1 MKKAI
6 PLALAVLALGFGS
19 ATALANQHNPATQ
32 AAATNTGVIAAGDVE
47 QANQTGD
54 QGQKG
59 EEGQANQTGDQ
70 GQKGE
75 EGQANQSGDHGEK

>member
-1 MKKAI
+1 MNKAI
-6 PLALAVLALGFGS
+6 PLGLAVLALGFGS
-19 ATALANQHNPATQ
+19 ATALANQHNPAT
-32 AAATNTGVIAAGDVE
+32 AAAVSGTTVIAAAVDL
-47 QANQTGD
+47 ANQTGD

-75 EGQANQSGDHGEK
+75 EGQANQSGDQGEK

>member
-1 MKKAI
+1 MNKAI
-6 PLALAVLALGFGS
+6 PVGLVVLALVFGS
-19 ATALANQHNPATQ
+19 ATALASQQTATQ
-32 AAATNTGVIAAGDVE
+32 SAVSDTTVVAAGEVD

-59 EEGQANQTGDQ
+59 EEGQANQTGNQ

-75 EGQANQSGDHGEK
+75 EGQANQSGDQGEK